1 MEYKGYKIESI
12 KNDGHLQRN
21 AFGIYKN
28 GKLIS
33 TATTSKEAQHEVD
46 NIMNRPVT
54 IEYIIVNKKN
64 DSKSRETIKATE
76 SDVDKKIKELERK
89 YSNDKTYY
97 LRDIRKVYDMRD
109 RDPFAYEVI
118 KKDIELAK
126 AGKASYITKGS
137 LIRRITYSYSNRT
150 PQSGGIT
157 TEQKNELMSLLSGVK
172 DSCEMKTI
180 DKLNNAIKTLDA
192 SRGHEVVVYANQ
204 ALSEMG
210 KNNSVG
216 KYDRVVMGVRSIL
229 GNSLLPSNELKKAV
243 KREVERLLKKYN
255 LD

>member
-12 KNDGHLQRN
+12 KNDGHLQRV

-64 DSKSRETIKATE
+64 DSKSRETIKTTE

-97 LRDIRKVYDMRD
+97 LRDIRKVYDM
-109 RDPFAYEVI
+109 
-118 KKDIELAK
+118 
-126 AGKASYITKGS
+126 
-137 LIRRITYSYSNRT
+137 
-150 PQSGGIT
+150 
-157 TEQKNELMSLLSGVK
+157 
-172 DSCEMKTI
+172 KTI
-180 DKLNNAIKTLDA
+180 DKLDKAIKSLDSWTSA
-192 SRGHEVVVYANQ
+192 YKQFEDIIDKYFNQPSKINAEV
-204 ALSEMG
+204 
-210 KNNSVG
+210 
-216 KYDRVVMGVRSIL
+216 
-229 GNSLLPSNELKKAV
+229 KKLYEKHKGEEDFEEAY
-243 KREVERLLKKYN
+243 KRWN
-255 LD
+255 HQ

>member
-12 KNDGHLQRN
+12 KNDGHLQRV

-64 DSKSRETIKATE
+64 DSKSREAIKTTE
-76 SDVDKKIKELERK
+76 SDVDKKLKELERK

-97 LRDIRKVYDMRD
+97 LRDVRKVYDM
-109 RDPFAYEVI
+109 
-118 KKDIELAK
+118 K
-126 AGKASYITKGS
+126 AT
-137 LIRRITYSYSNRT
+137 
-150 PQSGGIT
+150 
-157 TEQKNELMSLLSGVK
+157 
-172 DSCEMKTI
+172 
-180 DKLNNAIKTLDA
+180 DKLDNAIKALDS
-192 SRGHEVVVYANQ
+192 SRCHEVVTYANQ

-216 KYDRVVMGVRSIL
+216 KYDRVVMGVRSTL
-229 GNSLLPSNELKKAV
+229 GESLLPSDELKKTV
-243 KREVERLLKKYN
+243 RREVERLLKKYN
-255 LD
+255 L

>member
-46 NIMNRPVT
+46 NIMYRPVT

-64 DSKSRETIKATE
+64 DSKTRETIKTTE

-97 LRDIRKVYDMRD
+97 LRDIRKVY
-109 RDPFAYEVI
+109 
-118 KKDIELAK
+118 
-126 AGKASYITKGS
+126 
-137 LIRRITYSYSNRT
+137 N
-150 PQSGGIT
+150 
-157 TEQKNELMSLLSGVK
+157 
-172 DSCEMKTI
+172 MKTI
-180 DKLNNAIKTLDA
+180 DKLDKAIKSLDSWTSA
-192 SRGHEVVVYANQ
+192 YKQFEDIIDKYFNQPSKINSEV
-204 ALSEMG
+204 
-210 KNNSVG
+210 
-216 KYDRVVMGVRSIL
+216 
-229 GNSLLPSNELKKAV
+229 KKLYEKHKGEKDFEEAY
-243 KREVERLLKKYN
+243 KRWNYQ
-255 LD
+255 